1 MNAVTFPVLKDA
13 ASLQSDA
20 REKALGLRDLRYFLS
35 VAQTGNLGRAARI
48 LNVSQPAISLQLR
61 KLEDGLGTQ
70 LLLRH
75 GRGVTLTAAGAC
87 LRDRLHTVLQLLA
100 SPLDESEAEAPPSSV
115 SLGVPGEAG
124 APLVAPLA
132 RMFRE
137 RWPDVTLDIREGS
150 GGELESWLSQRHV
163 DVALLPDRPS
173 ASGLEAIPLLTDALG
188 LVAPVH
194 SQFANDSRPLS
205 LREMAAESLILPGRQ
220 HWLRRRLDHAAQR
233 QGTELR
239 PMLQVDSAALSKMMV
254 GAGLGCTVLPLT
266 AVQNDV
272 ARGALAF
279 RPVGHPPLTCT
290 HVIAFHR
297 AAANTLAAPLAAMA
311 CEAVT
316 SLAESGA
323 WPGAELIR
331 PDDRQGKEVAAA

>member
-1 MNAVTFPVLKDA
+1 MNAVTFPVLRDA
-13 ASLQSDA
+13 ASLQSEA

-100 SPLDESEAEAPPSSV
+100 SPLDDSEPGTSPGSV
-115 SLGVPGEAG
+115 SLAVPAEAG

-137 RWPDVTLDIREGS
+137 RWPDVTLDIREGC
-150 GGELESWLSQRHV
+150 GGELEDWLSQRHV
-163 DVALLPDRPS
+163 DLALLPDRP
-173 ASGLEAIPLLTDALG
+173 AVPDLEIIPLLIDALG
-188 LVAPVH
+188 LIAPVH
-194 SQFANDSRPLS
+194 SPLAGDTRPLS
-205 LREMAAESLILPGRQ
+205 VRDLATEPLILPGRQ

-239 PMLQVDSAALSKMMV
+239 PTVQVDSASLTKMMV
-254 GAGLGCTVLPLT
+254 SAGLGCAVLPLT
-266 AVQNDV
+266 AVQSDV

-279 RPVGHPPLTCT
+279 RPVGHPPLTFT

-311 CEAVT
+311 REAVT
-316 SLAESGA
+316 ALAESGA
-323 WPGAELIR
+323 WPGAELVR
-331 PDDRQGKEVAAA
+331 PDGQQEKEAAAA